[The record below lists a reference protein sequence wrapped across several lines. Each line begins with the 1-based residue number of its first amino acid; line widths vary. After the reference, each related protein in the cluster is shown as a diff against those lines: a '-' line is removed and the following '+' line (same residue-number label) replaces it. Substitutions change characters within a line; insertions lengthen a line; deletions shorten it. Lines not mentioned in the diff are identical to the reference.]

1 MGCTEGAPNGC
12 SPRALSGFL
21 KTILSKV
28 FTSCPFAVSH
38 IFSLFLNALEVGI
51 MSSILCFRGQHYV
64 ISIMHPRSARILS
77 FAAEFVIRPY
87 LARWCNLFALRPIG
101 HLMDV
106 PWLVFTSLPSVRFCT
121 SPAIFGFPLIL
132 TDISFLS

>member
-1 MGCTEGAPNGC
+1 M
-12 SPRALSGFL
+12 SFLPR
-21 KTILSKV
+21 V
-28 FTSCPFAVSH
+28 
-38 IFSLFLNALEVGI
+38 IFFFFLNALGVGA

-77 FAAEFVIRPY
+77 FAAEFMIRPY

-106 PWLVFTSLPSVRFCT
+106 PWLLFTLLPSVRFCT

-132 TDISFLS
+132 TDISFWS